1 MSLFSTDIVTSEI
14 RVPLRVQFA
23 TELSEMIKKNRFK
36 LLDAQK
42 THGIDS
48 VLNCIHMYVC
58 QLKMRPRYES
68 MTVTGRDS
76 WDLWQ
81 LDPMMGVEKTYC
93 TYIKGNIFIV
103 IHTGAAFAGRPR
115 NVDEYGN
122 ITIVLD
128 KNLRETTFRLT
139 EYNTLWNGSIR

>member
-14 RVPLRVQFA
+14 HVPLRVQFA
-23 TELSEMIKKNRFK
+23 TELSEMIKKNRFR
-36 LLDAQK
+36 LLDAWK
-42 THGIDS
+42 THGVDS

-58 QLKMRPRYES
+58 QLKMRPKYES
-68 MTVTGRDS
+68 MTVTGRDPWVIS
-76 WDLWQ
+76 TW
-81 LDPMMGVEKTYC
+81 PTGVERTYC

-103 IHTGAAFAGRPR
+103 IRTGDMYAGKPR
-115 NVDEYGN
+115 NINEYGN

-139 EYNTLWNGSIR
+139 EYKSLW

>member
-1 MSLFSTDIVTSEI
+1 MSIFSADIVTSEI
-14 RVPLRVQFA
+14 HVPLRVQFA
-23 TELSEMIKKNRFK
+23 TELSEMIKKNRFR
-36 LLDAQK
+36 LLDALK

-58 QLKMRPRYES
+58 QLKMRPKYES
-68 MTVTGRDS
+68 MTVTGKDP
-76 WDLWQ
+76 WL
-81 LDPMMGVEKTYC
+81 LDPSVGVEKTYC

-103 IHTGAAFAGRPR
+103 IHTGAAYGGRPR

>member
-14 RVPLRVQFA
+14 HVPLRVQFA
-23 TELSEMIKKNRFK
+23 TELSEMIKKNRFRM
-36 LLDAQK
+36 LDAWK

-58 QLKMRPRYES
+58 QLKMRPKYES
-68 MTVTGRDS
+68 MTVTGRDPWMIS
-76 WDLWQ
+76 AW
-81 LDPMMGVEKTYC
+81 PTGVERTYC

-103 IHTGAAFAGRPR
+103 IHTGAAYAGRPR
-115 NVDEYGN
+115 NIDEYGN

-139 EYNTLWNGSIR
+139 EYHALW

>member
-14 RVPLRVQFA
+14 HVPLRVQFA
-23 TELSEMIKKNRFK
+23 TELSEMIKKNRFR
-36 LLDAQK
+36 LLDARK

-48 VLNCIHMYVC
+48 VMNCIHMYVC
-58 QLKMRPRYES
+58 QLKMRPKYES
-68 MTVTGRDS
+68 MSVTGRDP
-76 WDLWQ
+76 WTF
-81 LDPMMGVEKTYC
+81 DPMMGVERTYC

-103 IHTGAAFAGRPR
+103 IRTGAAYAGRPR
-115 NVDEYGN
+115 NINEYGN

-139 EYNTLWNGSIR
+139 EYNALL